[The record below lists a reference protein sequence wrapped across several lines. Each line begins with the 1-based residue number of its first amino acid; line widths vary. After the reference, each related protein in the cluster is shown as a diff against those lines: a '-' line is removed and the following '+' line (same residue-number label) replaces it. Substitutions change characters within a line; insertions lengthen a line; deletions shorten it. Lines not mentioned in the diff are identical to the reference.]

1 VQRRLMLCITTLQAQ
16 EKEIKEQNP
25 ELLEVTTERFAT
37 VEVITNHGTRTYHL
51 DNTGDVEVSRALQT
65 IFDEISALPDV
76 SATFEFA
83 PGVYYLEAPVTLK
96 IASVKMQG
104 NGHGGLDIHGANI
117 ESGTIFRLG
126 KNCGPNCADATTAC
140 LAVFERVSPCR
151 SIGMALARTSEIVAA
166 VANGRTCLSKRL
178 LVGQSIRFRSVAS
191 NSPRPPRPTFTPRA
205 PPETGWVDI
214 CCVSP
219 L

>member
-1 VQRRLMLCITTLQAQ
+1 MKFRLKVLLLLVFCITHVNA
-16 EKEIKEQNP
+16 EPEGIKTQG
-25 ELLEVTTERFAT
+25 LKDLSVTQDRFSTVEVTT
-37 VEVITNHGTRTYHL
+37 NHGKRTYHL

-126 KNCGPNCADATTAC
+126 KDCGPNCIT
-140 LAVFERVSPCR
+140 FER
-151 SIGMALARTSEIVAA
+151 A
-166 VANGRTCLSKRL
+166 GRTKAFPC
-178 LVGQSIRFRSVAS
+178 
-191 NSPRPPRPTFTPRA
+191 TFA
-205 PPETGWVDI
+205 G
-214 CCVSP
+214 
-219 L
+219 